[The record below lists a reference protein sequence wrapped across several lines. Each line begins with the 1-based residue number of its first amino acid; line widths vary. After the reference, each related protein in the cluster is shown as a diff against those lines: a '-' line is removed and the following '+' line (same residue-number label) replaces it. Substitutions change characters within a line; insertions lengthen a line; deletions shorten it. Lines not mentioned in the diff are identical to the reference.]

1 MNIEKLTRMIYSN
14 SRMELEFFMHLPSLQ
29 KNSHSDAARVQ
40 TYPSLY
46 LRYKKN
52 PKISEEYDYKKAMYR
67 ITPNNLYNVVK
78 FFNKAVSWFYLD
90 DYKDL
95 FLTDENNQLVFNAD
109 YGKLSALTPRGMYDQ
124 NVMQIVPSVIR
135 FGETSYEGVHLF
147 INTSQYCI
155 PLTYQELGTIFNI
168 LREFRFMEEM
178 SALLQAYQ
186 IAAQQNRVGA
196 YRPVGNGT
204 PFD

>member
-1 MNIEKLTRMIYSN
+1 MKIEKLTRMIYSN

-29 KNSHSDAARVQ
+29 KGVSSDTARVQ
-40 TYPSLY
+40 VYPSLY

-52 PKISEEYDYKKAMYR
+52 PKISEAYDYKKAMFR
-67 ITPNNLYNVVK
+67 ITPANLYTVVK

-90 DYKDL
+90 EYKDL

-109 YGKLSALTPRGMYDQ
+109 YGKLSAVTPRGMYDQ
-124 NVMQIVPSVIR
+124 SVMQLVPSIIR
-135 FGETSYEGVHLF
+135 FGDTSYEGVHLF
-147 INTSQYCI
+147 VNTSQYCI
-155 PLTYQELGTIFNI
+155 PLTYRELGDVFNI

-178 SALLQAYQ
+178 NALLQAYQ
-186 IAAQQNRVGA
+186 IATQQNRVGA
-196 YRPVGNGT
+196 YRPGNGT